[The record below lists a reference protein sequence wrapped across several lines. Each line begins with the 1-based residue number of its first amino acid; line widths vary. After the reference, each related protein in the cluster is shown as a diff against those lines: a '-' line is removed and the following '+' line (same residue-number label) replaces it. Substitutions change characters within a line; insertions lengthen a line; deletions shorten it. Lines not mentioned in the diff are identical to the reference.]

1 MIFSEDFTLIIMC
14 DIIGFPS
21 PEVPVAL
28 HLQVDLV
35 QALCTLCPSCCEITC
50 MTSLAC
56 PVKADFLQMSTT
68 SASDSPFASAFK
80 VFTESCGKGCALDVP
95 FGAVHPTIHYSL
107 KADQCGSLYL
117 SLN

>member
-1 MIFSEDFTLIIMC
+1 MIFSEDFTLTIMC
-14 DIIGFPS
+14 DVIGFPS
-21 PEVPVAL
+21 PKVPIAL

-50 MTSLAC
+50 S
-56 PVKADFLQMSTT
+56 PVKAGFLQMSTT

-80 VFTESCGKGCALDVP
+80 MFTESCGEGCALDVL

-107 KADQCGSLYL
+107 QADQCGSLYL